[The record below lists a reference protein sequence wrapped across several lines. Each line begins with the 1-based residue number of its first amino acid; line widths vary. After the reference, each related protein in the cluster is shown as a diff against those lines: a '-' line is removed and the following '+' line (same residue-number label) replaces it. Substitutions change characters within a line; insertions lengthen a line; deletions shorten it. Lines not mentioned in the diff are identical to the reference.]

1 MERVPC
7 PISNSKEFTP
17 YLKVPDRFDR
27 SGKAEWNLVRSSTSG
42 LIMLNPRPDSA
53 EIGRHYPGARYDP
66 YRNSSN
72 SSSFKERAYL
82 AARTLLLGY
91 RAGIILKGWE
101 KPMEECAVLEIGCS
115 TGDLLHY
122 FRRKGVPIKNL
133 AGIEP
138 DADTARYAREVFGL
152 NIFPSIAEVSAERK
166 KFDRIVLWHTLE
178 HIHAINETLH
188 EVAEQLKPDGV
199 LVIALPNPAS
209 FDAEHFKENWVAW
222 DAPRHLYHFWPGTLE
237 KLLGLH
243 GLCVFK
249 QRAYLPDA
257 VYNILHS
264 EGLRCS
270 RQGGELVLSA
280 ESRVLSEESENS
292 WQSAVGSRQGGELVL
307 SAEGRVLSAFGILRL
322 LGRGGVDALR
332 GGARASSVVYY
343 AERKG

>member
-7 PISNSKEFTP
+7 PITDSKEFTP
-17 YLKVPDRFDR
+17 YLQVPDRFDCA
-27 SGKAEWNLVRSSTSG
+27 GKAEWNLVRSCASG
-42 LIMLNPRPDSA
+42 IIMLNPRPDSA
-53 EIGRHYPGARYDP
+53 EIARHYHSAEYDP
-66 YRNSSN
+66 YRHSRN

-115 TGDLLHY
+115 TGDLLNY

-133 AGIEP
+133 AGVEP
-138 DADTARYAREVFGL
+138 DADAARYGREVFGL
-152 NIFPSIAEVSAERK
+152 NIFPSIAEVSAGRK

-188 EVAEQLKPDGV
+188 EIAEQLKPDGV

-243 GLCVFK
+243 GLRVFK

-257 VYNILHS
+257 VYNCFHS

-292 WQSAVGSRQGGELVL
+292 WQLARKIRVEGSFFYLV
-307 SAEGRVLSAFGILRL
+307 
-322 LGRGGVDALR
+322 
-332 GGARASSVVYY
+332 Y
-343 AERKG
+343 ADC

>member
-7 PISNSKEFTP
+7 PITDSKEFTP
-17 YLKVPDRFDR
+17 YLQVPDRFDN
-27 SGKAEWNLVRSSTSG
+27 SGKAEWNLVRSCASG
-42 LIMLNPRPDSA
+42 LIMLNPRPDGA
-53 EIGRHYPGARYDP
+53 EITRHYPGARYDP
-66 YRNSSN
+66 YRNSRN

-91 RAGIILKGWE
+91 RAGIILKGWR

-115 TGDLLHY
+115 TGDLLNY
-122 FRRKGVPIKNL
+122 FRRKGVPINSL
-133 AGIEP
+133 AGVEP
-138 DADTARYAREVFGL
+138 DAEAAGYAREFFGL

-188 EVAEQLKPDGV
+188 EVSELLKPDGV
-199 LVIALPNPAS
+199 LVVALPNPAG

-243 GLCVFK
+243 GLRVFK
-249 QRAYLPDA
+249 QRAYFPDT
-257 VYNILHS
+257 VYNCFHS
-264 EGLRCS
+264 EALRCS
-270 RQGGELVLSA
+270 RQGGKSVLSA
-280 ESRVLSEESENS
+280 EGRVLSEESENS
-292 WQSAVGSRQGGELVL
+292 GQLAVGSRQGGELVL
-307 SAEGRVLSAFGILRL
+307 SAEGRVLSAFRILRL

-332 GGARASSVVYY
+332 GGARASSFVYY